1 MYTVNI
7 SDTAEKQLGKLP
19 EAVQDR
25 VIYALER
32 IKVRPE
38 AYLTKLV
45 GDSRY
50 KLRIGDYRA
59 IIALDE
65 TTQSII
71 VTKVGHRKNIYKHL

>member
-25 VIYALER
+25 VIYALDR

-45 GDSRY
+45 GDSHY

-59 IIALDE
+59 IIALD
-65 TTQSII
+65 
-71 VTKVGHRKNIYKHL
+71 